1 MAAKSRPPEFFTR
14 VLGPEEQG
22 QGSFDG
28 GSIVE
33 QKMIGFSGEGSRIH
47 RIGPLYYWAW
57 GECHKP
63 LAEIGMH
70 PHRGFEIMSYVLRGE
85 IEHQDTLGHRSRI
98 GPGGVQLMKTGS
110 GVEHDECFVTTPAES
125 FQIWLDPDF
134 REEIKRPPQYEA
146 YPPDQ
151 FPLERLAEASDSI
164 VKIILGPKSPIVL
177 GTPQVEM
184 QELKLVPK
192 QSWTRLIQGL
202 RGWSAIVVNGHGQWL
217 MNDKLIPVKSRDYL
231 VHQSEH
237 PGACMIT
244 AESELRLV
252 WIEVPLVSSYHLFHK
267 AR

>member
-1 MAAKSRPPEFFTR
+1 MVAKSRPPEFFTR
-14 VLGPEEQG
+14 VLGPDEQG

-33 QKMIGFSGEGSRIH
+33 QKMIGFSGEGSSIH

-63 LAEIGMH
+63 NAAIGMH
-70 PHRGFEIMSYVLRGE
+70 PHRGFEIMSYVLHGE
-85 IEHQDTLGHRSRI
+85 IEHQDTLGNKSRI

-134 REEIKRPPQYEA
+134 REEIKRLPQYEA
-146 YPPDQ
+146 YRSDQ
-151 FPLERLAEASDSI
+151 FVLEPVGEDSLS
-164 VKIILGPKSPIVL
+164 VAKIILGPKSPIVL
-177 GTPQVEM
+177 GTPSVEM
-184 QELKLVPK
+184 QELQLTPEK
-192 QSWTRLIQGL
+192 SWTRSIQGL
-202 RGWSAIVVNGHGQWL
+202 RGWSAIVLKGHGRWE
-217 MNDKLIPVKSRDYL
+217 MNDKHFSLKSRDYL
-231 VHQSEH
+231 VHQGEH
-237 PGACMIT
+237 LVACKII

-252 WIEVPLVSSYHLFHK
+252 WIEVPLAPSYHLFHK